1 MQRAYARLIL
11 TLVIAGALSCLAGL
25 LFGQIIARVPCQGEG
40 LACNIDEAVGAYA
53 VLIYAV
59 LGPIIF
65 AVTLGI
71 ARNRRALAGATS
83 VLIAPL
89 LVFFGVASIET
100 WRYVGFDA
108 YSEWRK
114 FLVTFMPPILA
125 VLVQSL
131 ILRPDRTASWTSFQR
146 KIIPTA
152 IDPFPRRVSFT
163 PMFAA
168 MVQASLR

>member
-1 MQRAYARLIL
+1 MGRAMQRVYARLVV
-11 TLVIAGALSCLAGL
+11 TLVVAGALSCLAGL
-25 LFGQIIARVPCQGEG
+25 LFTEVVERVPCRGEG
-40 LACNIDEAVGAYA
+40 LACNLDQAIGAYA

-71 ARNRRALAGATS
+71 ARNRKALAGATL
-83 VLIAPL
+83 VLLAPL
-89 LVFFGVASIET
+89 VIFFVIASIET

-108 YSEWRK
+108 HSEWRK

-131 ILRPDRTASWTSFQR
+131 ILRAATGAEHKMPDAPRSRVEEPPGKNNTAGGS
-146 KIIPTA
+146 I
-152 IDPFPRRVSFT
+152 PFPT
-163 PMFAA
+163 E
-168 MVQASLR
+168 

>member
-1 MQRAYARLIL
+1 MQRAYARLVV
-11 TLVIAGALSCLAGL
+11 TLVVAGVLSCLAAL
-25 LFGQIIARVPCQGEG
+25 LFTQIVERLPCEGERLG
-40 LACNIDEAVGAYA
+40 CNIDQAVGAYA

-71 ARNRRALAGATS
+71 ARNRKALAGATL
-83 VLIAPL
+83 VLLAPLVVFFLIASL
-89 LVFFGVASIET
+89 ET

-108 YSEWRK
+108 YDEWRK

-131 ILRPDRTASWTSFQR
+131 ILCATTGAEHKMPDVPRSGVEEPPGKNNTAGGS
-146 KIIPTA
+146 I
-152 IDPFPRRVSFT
+152 PFPT
-163 PMFAA
+163 E
-168 MVQASLR
+168 

>member
-1 MQRAYARLIL
+1 MQRAYVRLVV
-11 TLVIAGALSCLAGL
+11 TLVVAGALSCLAGL
-25 LFGQIIARVPCQGEG
+25 LLTQIVDKVPCPGER

-71 ARNRRALAGATS
+71 ARNRKALAGATI
-83 VLIAPL
+83 VLLAPL
-89 LVFFGVASIET
+89 VVFFFISSIEN
-100 WRYVGFDA
+100 WRYLGFDA

-114 FLVTFMPPILA
+114 FMVTFMPPILA

-131 ILRPDRTASWTSFQR
+131 VLRIVTGLER
-146 KIIPTA
+146 KVTDPPSSHARELPERKNTDGGSI
-152 IDPFPRRVSFT
+152 PFPT
-163 PMFAA
+163 E
-168 MVQASLR
+168 

>member
-25 LFGQIIARVPCQGEG
+25 LFTQVIARVPCQGEG
-40 LACNIDEAVGAYA
+40 LACNIDEAVGM
-53 VLIYAV
+53 LIYAV

-71 ARNRRALAGATS
+71 ARNRRALAGATI
-83 VLIAPL
+83 VLVAPL
-89 LVFFGVASIET
+89 LVFFGVDSIET

-108 YSEWRK
+108 YTEWRK

-131 ILRPDRTASWTSFQR
+131 IVRAVTGSDRKLDQFSR
-146 KIIPTA
+146 EK
-152 IDPFPRRVSFT
+152 
-163 PMFAA
+163 
-168 MVQASLR
+168 

>member
-1 MQRAYARLIL
+1 MQRAYARLL
-11 TLVIAGALSCLAGL
+11 VTLVVAGALSCLVGL
-25 LFGQIIARVPCQGEG
+25 LFVRIVEGMPCEGERLG
-40 LACNIDEAVGAYA
+40 CNIDQAVGAYA

-71 ARNRRALAGATS
+71 ARNRKALAGATI
-83 VLIAPL
+83 VLLAPL
-89 LVFFGVASIET
+89 VVFFFVSSIEH

-108 YSEWRK
+108 YTEWRE

-131 ILRPDRTASWTSFQR
+131 VLHAVTGPGRNLPDPPR
-146 KIIPTA
+146 
-152 IDPFPRRVSFT
+152 FPVGQV
-163 PMFAA
+163 PEK
-168 MVQASLR
+168 

>member
-25 LFGQIIARVPCQGEG
+25 LFGQITARVPCQGEG

-83 VLIAPL
+83 VLLAPL

-100 WRYVGFDA
+100 WCYVGFDA

-114 FLVTFMPPILA
+114 FLVTFMPLFSPCSCNRSSCDL
-125 VLVQSL
+125 
-131 ILRPDRTASWTSFQR
+131 
-146 KIIPTA
+146 
-152 IDPFPRRVSFT
+152 
-163 PMFAA
+163 
-168 MVQASLR
+168 

>member
-11 TLVIAGALSCLAGL
+11 TLVIAGTLSCLAGL
-25 LFGQIIARVPCQGEG
+25 LFTQIIARVPCQGEG

-71 ARNRRALAGATS
+71 AQNRRALAGATI
-83 VLIAPL
+83 VLLAPL
-89 LVFFGVASIET
+89 VVFFFISSIESR
-100 WRYVGFDA
+100 RYIGFDG

-114 FLVTFMPPILA
+114 FLATFMPPILT

-131 ILRPDRTASWTSFQR
+131 VLRVVMGHGHNLPD
-146 KIIPTA
+146 P
-152 IDPFPRRVSFT
+152 PRSTVEQL
-163 PMFAA
+163 P
-168 MVQASLR
+168 QK